1 MKNAF
6 DGLVSRQGSVEEESL
21 SLKDI
26 SRENSKLK
34 IKEEKNRGVRGAVQG
49 S

>member
-1 MKNAF
+1 MLLM
-6 DGLVSRQGSVEEESL
+6 GLWADSVEEESL

-34 IKEEKNRGVRGAVQG
+34 IKEEKNRGVWGSVQG